1 MRRRT
6 RFDHERL
13 LQLGSFERRSGGWR
27 FGTKIILDQVVER
40 LVDSG
45 VARIEGDKVVLATP
59 ED

>member
-13 LQLGSFERRSGGWR
+13 LQLGSFERRSGRWR
-27 FGTKIILDQVVER
+27 FGTKIIRDQVVER

-45 VARIEGDKVVLATP
+45 VARIEGNKVVLATP